1 MSKKQR
7 KVFWPGLCLIVLA
20 LSAIA
25 LVSARTRTNASSAKD
40 AVAKPAIAERA
51 VQSPPATAKQRI
63 EGEIVR
69 ITPHGF
75 EPRQI
80 TRGAGPFLLVVEN
93 SSGLS
98 AVSLLLNIGVGS
110 PLRNALVRREQRTWS
125 DIVDLPPG
133 TYTLREVTHPG
144 WVCNI
149 TIR

>member
-1 MSKKQR
+1 MSKKQKR
-7 KVFWPGLCLIVLA
+7 VFWPVLALIVLA

-25 LVSARTRTNASSAKD
+25 LVSARTRPRASSAKD
-40 AVAKPAIAERA
+40 AAKPAIAEEA
-51 VQSPPATAKQRI
+51 VQSSPDNAKQRI
-63 EGEIVR
+63 EGEIVGT
-69 ITPHGF
+69 TPHGF

-80 TRGAGPFLLVVEN
+80 TREAGPFLLVLEN
-93 SSGLS
+93 NSGLS
-98 AVSLLLNIGVGS
+98 AVSLLLNGGVGP

-149 TIR
+149 TVR